1 MRQLK
6 ITKSITNRESASL
19 DKYLQE
25 IGREDLITVEEE
37 VELAQRIRKGDRVAL
52 EKLTRANLRFVVSV
66 AKQYQNQGL
75 SLPDLINEGNLGL
88 IKAAEKFDE
97 TRGFK
102 FISYAVWW
110 IRQSILQALAEQS
123 RIVRLPLNQVGSL
136 NKISKAFS
144 KFEQENERRPSPEE
158 LADELEIPVD
168 KISDTLKVSGR
179 HISDIVM
186 FSEASNKEGALF
198 VPRMLDALRE
208 RGKIYYGQGSSLD
221 VALLSK
227 YPILEQTEN
236 IPHKDRVLR
245 TRLDV
250 NGKQVV
256 AYTGHLD
263 YTHYACY
270 LPRGYSGVTWKK
282 LEAPVTDKAE
292 IEKANNESLRDESIR
307 LVIEDATK
315 SDADFVI
322 LGGDFNEPSHLD
334 WTEETKGLWDHNG
347 AVVDWSCSKLLY
359 EAGFRDA
366 YRVKYPN
373 PITHPGF
380 TFPSDNPAMPVERL
394 TWAPEADERDRIDF
408 IYYIPATGWEV
419 EDAVIVGPK
428 SSIIRSQRVEE
439 DSQDT
444 FSTPADIWPTDHK
457 GVLIKFKF

>member
-1 MRQLK
+1 MRRFYIWLWLLLLVCGSC
-6 ITKSITNRESASL
+6 TKE
-19 DKYLQE
+19 KQE
-25 IGREDLITVEEE
+25 LSVLHLNIWMEGTV
-37 VELAQRIRKGDRVAL
+37 VK
-52 EKLTRANLRFVVSV
+52 N
-66 AKQYQNQGL
+66 
-75 SLPDLINEGNLGL
+75 
-88 IKAAEKFDE
+88 
-97 TRGFK
+97 GFE
-102 FISYAVWW
+102 AV
-110 IRQSILQALAEQS
+110 
-123 RIVRLPLNQVGSL
+123 
-136 NKISKAFS
+136 
-144 KFEQENERRPSPEE
+144 
-158 LADELEIPVD
+158 ADEVARIDP
-168 KISDTLKVSGR
+168 
-179 HISDIVM
+179 DIVM
-186 FSEASNKEGALF
+186 FSEASNKEDALF

-347 AVVDWSCSKLLY
+347 AVVDWVCSKLLY

-457 GVLIKFKF
+457 GVLIKFSF